1 MIRYTKTKLNLF
13 HHYFTHVIG
22 NCIKPNFRPRDKRG
36 TNSNTTR
43 DKLCPLHFSMVFQ
56 ECFYSFFLLVC
67 KITAFNVY
75 EIIQNTESNSTSEGQ
90 GETMQNNCEGQTVS
104 LAIQHVFWEV
114 VLLFFFLL
122 VCEILSPVCPPKIF
136 FKNLHI
142 DIQHFM
148 QHKYHLRGKEK
159 IQQSRH
165 FSEHYHPGAEKND
178 KSRRS
183 HFYCIEETTNYQTTL
198 DYE

>member
-1 MIRYTKTKLNLF
+1 METASNLTF
-13 HHYFTHVIG
+13 V
-22 NCIKPNFRPRDKRG
+22 RG
-36 TNSNTTR
+36 TNSDTTR

-67 KITAFNVY
+67 KITAFSVY
-75 EIIQNTESNSTSEGQ
+75 EIIQNLTLPSEGQ
-90 GETMQNNCEGQTVS
+90 GETKQNNCEGQTVS
-104 LAIQHVFWEV
+104 LAIQHGFCEV

-148 QHKYHLRGKEK
+148 QHKYHLRGQINILHREM
-159 IQQSRH
+159 I
-165 FSEHYHPGAEKND
+165 A
-178 KSRRS
+178 
-183 HFYCIEETTNYQTTL
+183 CWTL
-198 DYE
+198 LRICSN

>member
-1 MIRYTKTKLNLF
+1 
-13 HHYFTHVIG
+13 
-22 NCIKPNFRPRDKRG
+22 
-36 TNSNTTR
+36 
-43 DKLCPLHFSMVFQ
+43 MVFQ

-122 VCEILSPVCPPKIF
+122 VCEILSPVCPPKKL

-142 DIQHFM
+142 DIQHFI
-148 QHKYHLRGKEK
+148 QQKYHLRGEINILHRKVNVLRGKVTNPQKENK
-159 IQQSRH
+159 T
-165 FSEHYHPGAEKND
+165 D
-178 KSRRS
+178 
-183 HFYCIEETTNYQTTL
+183 TTNENEHFEIQPFAEICYKTSNFSLITPDL
-198 DYE
+198 SFFCCYFVTRNI

>member
-1 MIRYTKTKLNLF
+1 MSLAF
-13 HHYFTHVIG
+13 QHGFSG
-22 NCIKPNFRPRDKRG
+22 MF
-36 TNSNTTR
+36 
-43 DKLCPLHFSMVFQ
+43 LC
-56 ECFYSFFLLVC
+56 FFLLVC

-122 VCEILSPVCPPKIF
+122 VCEILSPVCPPKKL

-142 DIQHFM
+142 DIQHFI
-148 QHKYHLRGKEK
+148 QQKYHLRGK
-159 IQQSRH
+159 II
-165 FSEHYHPGAEKND
+165 F
-178 KSRRS
+178 
-183 HFYCIEETTNYQTTL
+183 CIGK
-198 DYE
+198 

>member
-1 MIRYTKTKLNLF
+1 
-13 HHYFTHVIG
+13 
-22 NCIKPNFRPRDKRG
+22 
-36 TNSNTTR
+36 
-43 DKLCPLHFSMVFQ
+43 MVFQ

-122 VCEILSPVCPPKIF
+122 VCEILSPVCPPKKL

-142 DIQHFM
+142 DIQHFI
-148 QHKYHLRGKEK
+148 QQKYHLRGE
-159 IQQSRH
+159 INILHREIAQYQQTSKYSTKPLNISILSPEQMFNNLMVFNAFLR
-165 FSEHYHPGAEKND
+165 FFVIICTAFVPCAVQDFTSFRPP
-178 KSRRS
+178 
-183 HFYCIEETTNYQTTL
+183 YQGTPQVGQR
-198 DYE
+198 